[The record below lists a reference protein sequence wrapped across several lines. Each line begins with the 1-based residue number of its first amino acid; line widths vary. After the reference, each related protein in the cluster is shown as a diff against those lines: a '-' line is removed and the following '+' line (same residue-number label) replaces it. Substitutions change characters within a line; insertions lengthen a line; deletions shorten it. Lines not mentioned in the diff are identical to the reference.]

1 MIQQELYGEFLL
13 NQDAMFPYDSVMDCC
28 SSEKHERELRELY
41 RQIES
46 WKNAHERRK
55 AVRSDMGLT
64 DDIEHYECPPQAG
77 HRYVNSWDFGKKP
90 TAKGRNAMVGIVYD
104 ITHDPWVQVAFFY
117 REGMQYVA
125 AKTMVEEW
133 HARYSMDGS
142 AWCRTAIDATG
153 KGDVIQEFMEAE
165 KTIDRLEGIVYTGT
179 NKPNLL
185 HAGKL
190 MIERGLV
197 VFPFIRRQVD
207 QLTNYEIFDKEI
219 AQDIV
224 MAYCQAMYVARD
236 LTSMTEK
243 PGLQRTLN
251 AMPQYSQ
258 RMLQTR
264 LLNPRYVERRMAARA
279 ARVLRARR

>member
-1 MIQQELYGEFLL
+1 
-13 NQDAMFPYDSVMDCC
+13 
-28 SSEKHERELRELY
+28 
-41 RQIES
+41 
-46 WKNAHERRK
+46 
-55 AVRSDMGLT
+55 
-64 DDIEHYECPPQAG
+64 
-77 HRYVNSWDFGKKP
+77 
-90 TAKGRNAMVGIVYD
+90 
-104 ITHDPWVQVAFFY
+104 VAFFY

-125 AKTMVEEW
+125 AKSMVEQW
-133 HARYSMDGS
+133 HAKYSMEGA

-165 KTIDRLEGIVYTGT
+165 RTVDRLEGIVYTGT

-207 QLTNYEIFDKEI
+207 QLTNYEVFDKEI

-224 MAYCQAMYVARD
+224 MAFCQAMYVARD
-236 LTSMTEK
+236 LTKMSEHRGT
-243 PGLQRTLN
+243 LQRTLN

-258 RMLQTR
+258 RLPQSR
-264 LLNPRYVERRMAARA
+264 LLNVRYVERRMAARA
-279 ARVLRARR
+279 ARALRPRR